1 MKYNSLLSISLA
13 ILFLISIFSVIISN
27 DELLEANLNSISND
41 TIQYTDNH
49 TILEIGPSSRKA
61 ILELPGGHNV
71 SHKLP
76 LVVALHGYTS
86 SGLGVSGF
94 FDLIDSVH
102 ENGHLLLR
110 PDGTISATGQRFWNA
125 TDACCNIWGQE
136 VDDVSWLTSLINE
149 AITYHGADPEG
160 IIIVGYS
167 NGGFMAHRMACE
179 RGDMLRSIISLA
191 GATHYDFNDCPNT
204 GYPNVLQIHGT
215 SDSVIFYDGGT
226 ILGDNY
232 PAASQTVFSWANRSG
247 CDLTYTEINQL
258 DLISPRGVND
268 TNEYEHLNCSSGN
281 RVSLWEI
288 PNGSHYPQVSSS
300 SDDDFPSTILDWGLT
315 GYFPDSD
322 ADGVRDNLDAFPNNP
337 LETSDSDGDGV
348 GDNADQF
355 PLNPNE
361 IIDSDG
367 DGVGDNADQFPLNP
381 NEIIDSDGDGVGD
394 NSDIFPEN
402 PYEQIDSDGDGVGD
416 NSDIFPNDSTEWQDT
431 DSDGIG
437 DNSDVF
443 PNDSTEWLDTDRD
456 GVGDNADQFPLNP
469 NEIIDS
475 DGDGVGDNSDIFPEN
490 PYEQI
495 DSDGDGIGD
504 NSDVFPHDSNETLDS
519 DADGL
524 GDNSDIF
531 PYNPY
536 EQIDS
541 DGDGVGDNSDVFP
554 YNSNETLDSDGDG
567 VGDNSDVF
575 PYNSNETL
583 DSDGDGIGDNSDIFP
598 NDSTEWLDTDAD
610 GIGDNSDVFPFDS
623 SEYLDFDNDGIG
635 DNSDIF
641 PDDPNEYV
649 DSDGDG
655 VGDNSDAF
663 PNDSS
668 EDSDTDGDG
677 VGDNSDFYP
686 GDSTRSIEEKSNP
699 LNIIFIMLFLSLI
712 LYITTNSPSNNN
724 LSNDLLFTEE
734 E

>member
-1 MKYNSLLSISLA
+1 MKYNSLLSISLVV
-13 ILFLISIFSVIISN
+13 LFLISIFSVIISN
-27 DELLEANLNSISND
+27 DEPLEANLNSISND

-215 SDSVIFYDGGT
+215 SDSVIFYDGGA

-288 PNGSHYPQVSSS
+288 PNGSHYPQLSSS

-348 GDNADQF
+348 GDNT
-355 PLNPNE
+355 
-361 IIDSDG
+361 
-367 DGVGDNADQFPLNP
+367 DQFPLNP

-402 PYEQIDSDGDGVGD
+402 PHEQIDSDGDGVGD

-504 NSDVFPHDSNETLDS
+504 NSDVFPQDSNETLDS
-519 DADGL
+519 DADGS

-541 DGDGVGDNSDVFP
+541 DADGVGDNSDVFP
-554 YNSNETLDSDGDG
+554 YNPNETLDSDADG

-641 PDDPNEYV
+641 PDDPNEHV

-663 PNDSS
+663 PDDSS

>member
-1 MKYNSLLSISLA
+1 MKYNSLLSISLV

-27 DELLEANLNSISND
+27 DEPLEANLNSD

-49 TILEIGPSSRKA
+49 TILEIGPTSRKA

-94 FDLIDSVH
+94 FDLIDSIH

-215 SDSVIFYDGGT
+215 SDSVIFYDGGA

-288 PNGSHYPQVSSS
+288 PNGSHYPQLSSS

-337 LETSDSDGDGV
+337 LETS
-348 GDNADQF
+348 
-355 PLNPNE
+355 
-361 IIDSDG
+361 DSDG

-443 PNDSTEWLDTDRD
+443 PNDSSEWLDTDLD

-475 DGDGVGDNSDIFPEN
+475 DGDGVGDNSDTFPEN

-495 DSDGDGIGD
+495 DSDGDGVGD

-598 NDSTEWLDTDAD
+598 NDSTEWLDTDGD

-663 PNDSS
+663 PYDSS

-699 LNIIFIMLFLSLI
+699 LNIIFIMLFISLI
-712 LYITTNSPSNNN
+712 LYFTTNSPSNNT
-724 LSNDLLFTEE
+724 LSKDLLFAEE